1 MRHKLN
7 STLRFIVFM
16 IALNFAMNSGA
27 QTKENSKQETGIFTG
42 AVTVT
47 TKGLS
52 TFPNL
57 TLGKPAAIFD
67 LSMGSEKL
75 RFEPIFRFSL
85 KGIPW
90 SFIFWCRYELVNNEK
105 FQLKIGAHPAYS
117 FKTISVIHDGTSKD
131 ILRARQNIAGDL
143 APIFKIGKNITL
155 GPYYIYAYCP
165 ENDMVQHSN
174 FISFRAN
181 FSNINLSEK
190 YFMRLMAQ
198 AYYLKLDAEDGL
210 YLNST
215 LSMNRRNFP
224 FSVSSSM
231 NKAIQTEIAGDKFL
245 WNINLT
251 YSFTTR
257 YTKL

>member
-1 MRHKLN
+1 MRRILKCKFKLLFTI
-7 STLRFIVFM
+7 S
-16 IALNFAMNSGA
+16 ALIFTMNAVA
-27 QTKENSKQETGIFTG
+27 QTTENSKQETGIFTG

-57 TLGKPAAIFD
+57 TLGKPAAMLD
-67 LSMGSEKL
+67 LSMGNKKL
-75 RFEPIFRFSL
+75 RFEPIFRFAL
-85 KGIPW
+85 DGKPW
-90 SFIFWCRYELVNNEK
+90 SFIFWCRYELINNEK
-105 FQLKIGAHPAYS
+105 FQFKMGAHPAYA
-117 FKTISVIHDGTSKD
+117 FKTVSVIQDGTTKD
-131 ILRARQNIAGDL
+131 ILRARQNIAGEL
-143 APIFKIGKNITL
+143 APVFKVGKNINF

-165 ENDMVQHSN
+165 EKDMVKHSN
-174 FISFRAN
+174 FISLKAN

-190 YFMRLMAQ
+190 YFMRLSAQ
-198 AYYLKLDAEDGL
+198 AYYLKLDADDGL

-231 NKAIQTEIAGDKFL
+231 NKAIQSEIAGDNFL

-251 YSFTTR
+251 YSFS
-257 YTKL
+257 TKYAKL